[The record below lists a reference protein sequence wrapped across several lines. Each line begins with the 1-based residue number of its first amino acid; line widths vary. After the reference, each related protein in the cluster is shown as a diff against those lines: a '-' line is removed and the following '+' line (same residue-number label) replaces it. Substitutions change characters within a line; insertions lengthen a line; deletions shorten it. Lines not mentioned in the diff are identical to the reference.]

1 MAKESRSATA
11 VLDRPIPDD
20 ANIGTNTK
28 SKKPPGQPKEDRTP
42 IAPDDEELELERLVF
57 GDLLGFKES
66 LKQNG
71 YEGELLAVGSDDG
84 LDIEKKEEKEF
95 GLGEDL
101 TALRDDEV
109 GRNHA
114 AVQLSQS
121 IDRNIG

>member
-1 MAKESRSATA
+1 MAKKSRSATA

-20 ANIGTNTK
+20 ANIGTNTT

-57 GDLLGFKES
+57 GDILGFKES

-84 LDIEKKEEKEF
+84 LDVEKGEEKES

-101 TALRDDEV
+101 TALHDDEV

-114 AVQLSQS
+114 AVQLLQS
-121 IDRNIG
+121 ID

>member
-1 MAKESRSATA
+1 MAKKSRSATA
-11 VLDRPIPDD
+11 VLDRPKPDD
-20 ANIGTNTK
+20 ANIGTNTI

-71 YEGELLAVGSDDG
+71 YEGELLAVGSDDRF
-84 LDIEKKEEKEF
+84 DVEKGEEKES
-95 GLGEDL
+95 GLGGDL
-101 TALRDDEV
+101 TALHDDEV

-114 AVQLSQS
+114 PVQLLQP
-121 IDRNIG
+121 ID